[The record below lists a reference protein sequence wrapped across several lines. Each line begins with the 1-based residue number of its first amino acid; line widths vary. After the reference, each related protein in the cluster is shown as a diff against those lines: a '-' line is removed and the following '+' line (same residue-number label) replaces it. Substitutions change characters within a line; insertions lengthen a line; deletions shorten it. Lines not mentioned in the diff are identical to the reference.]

1 MSYSFVFVKDVL
13 HPSQGSWWNY
23 RWHQTGKWSS
33 GPTNHIVCHFLSAFS
48 PALPCTFLQSAC
60 FYTFA
65 RSLKVFLVGRDE
77 PNWAERHQFIQKVKK
92 CTFKGRHSAPV
103 IKKHITSCDFDIPGW
118 IFLHVMS
125 TLSPFISCLSFPIYF
140 LYLLSLTFIIHTCAF
155 PTVTCRNVQFS
166 TYTGRHPICIYLWD
180 TYVKPSWTVV
190 FVLARCTY

>member
-1 MSYSFVFVKDVL
+1 M
-13 HPSQGSWWNY
+13 
-23 RWHQTGKWSS
+23 
-33 GPTNHIVCHFLSAFS
+33 
-48 PALPCTFLQSAC
+48 SAC

-65 RSLKVFLVGRDE
+65 LSLKVFLVWQDE

-92 CTFKGRHSAPV
+92 CTFKGRRSAPV

-125 TLSPFISCLSFPIYF
+125 TLSPFISCQLSTVHSTGSVLFKCTSKGQLMVSASVLKHDQYWPRQRASIRNIRENWIQ
-140 LYLLSLTFIIHTCAF
+140 LSLIFIIHTCAF